1 MGVVNKLQDEA
12 DPSLTRIPCFC
23 CHRGRGQAAVRP
35 RSNLRE
41 RDRSDFQ
48 HCLWARLQ
56 GKTSRGLLLWM
67 PVCWPVQ
74 HRKEEE
80 VSPGHAVLHKQ
91 QPGSW
96 WRLRPLHS
104 GFSSQQEGIELLAI
118 NQTQNVPA
126 IHEVKT
132 SPQAK
137 RHELSLQ
144 VTFKTIFTFF

>member
-1 MGVVNKLQDEA
+1 MGVNKLQDET
-12 DPSLTRIPCFC
+12 DLSLTRIPCLC
-23 CHRGRGQAAVRP
+23 RHRGQAAVRP
-35 RSNLRE
+35 WSNLRE
-41 RDRSDFQ
+41 RDRCDFQ

-74 HRKEEE
+74 HRKKEE
-80 VSPGHAVLHKQ
+80 VSPGHTVLHKQ

-126 IHEVKT
+126 IHKPKKKHHIWSFGHYT
-132 SPQAK
+132 Q
-137 RHELSLQ
+137 
-144 VTFKTIFTFF
+144 